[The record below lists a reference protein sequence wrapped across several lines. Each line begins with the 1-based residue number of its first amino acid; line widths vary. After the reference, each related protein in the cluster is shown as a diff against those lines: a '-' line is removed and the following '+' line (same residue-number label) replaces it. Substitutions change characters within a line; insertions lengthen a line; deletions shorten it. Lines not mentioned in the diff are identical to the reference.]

1 MRSRAVLSRCAAAL
15 AGLALAGCAV
25 STPTS
30 SHPPFG
36 LLDQLLGK
44 TPAEEPPPPPPPH
57 EKHGC
62 DTPAQCRSALKKLV
76 DDPKRGW
83 VGEQQAPAAYTS
95 GTRLFAYRAVR
106 KKLSCREL
114 ALALTEVRAA
124 SKSLAGN
131 VAGVSPDQLS
141 RTRALSTQVEAELS
155 KEQGGRCRA

>member
-25 STPTS
+25 SAPTS
-30 SHPPFG
+30 SNAQFG

-44 TPAEEPPPPPPPH
+44 TPPEEPPPPPP
-57 EKHGC
+57 EKQGC
-62 DTPAQCRSALKKLV
+62 GTPAQCKSALKKLV

-83 VGEQQAPAAYTS
+83 VGEQQPAATYTS
-95 GTRLFAYRAVR
+95 GMRLFAYRAMR

-114 ALALTEVRAA
+114 AMALTEVRAA